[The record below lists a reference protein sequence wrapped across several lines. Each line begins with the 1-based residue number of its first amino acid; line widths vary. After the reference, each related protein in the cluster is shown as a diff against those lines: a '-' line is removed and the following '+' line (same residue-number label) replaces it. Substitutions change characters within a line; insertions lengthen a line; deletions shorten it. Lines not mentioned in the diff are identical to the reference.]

1 MSLEDMDLDTLCVN
15 TLRTLSI
22 DAVNRADSGH
32 PGAPLGA
39 APMAYALWTR
49 FMKHNPENPEWPNRD
64 RFLLSAG
71 HASALLYSLLH
82 ATGYDL
88 SIDDL
93 KQFRQWESPTPGH
106 PEVGCAPGVEVTTG
120 PLGQGLGNS
129 VGMAIAERYLAT
141 HFNREGFDLIDHYTY
156 ALCSDGDLME
166 GISHEACG
174 LAGHL
179 KLGKLIVLYDDN
191 DISMEGPTSGWF
203 TDDTRKRFES
213 YNWHVL
219 EVADGNDVEAI
230 SEAIEE
236 ARNVTDK
243 PSLLK
248 IKTHI
253 GYASPLQDSDKAH
266 GKPLDDEQLKETKR
280 KLGWPED
287 KKFFVPERAREH
299 FQETAD
305 RGKEQEA
312 EWQELFLSYQG
323 RYPEKAREWIQ
334 AWRGDKPDGWDAD
347 LPVWEPEDGPMA
359 TRNAGGEAL
368 EAIRQNWPMVF
379 GGDADIASSTK
390 TLPGET
396 TSVTPDD
403 FSGQNVR
410 CGVREHAMAAMCSG
424 MARHGALRATGT
436 TFMVFSDYA
445 RPSLRLAAMMRAPV
459 TYQFTHDSI
468 GVGEDG
474 PTHQPIE
481 QMAAFRS
488 TPNWT
493 LIRPADANEAAQ
505 AWRAAMEND
514 DGPTCIICSRQ
525 KLPVFDRNECASA
538 EGVQQGA
545 YVLLDAPDGDPD
557 VILMATGSEVWKAV
571 EAREKLA
578 EDGVQAR
585 VVSFASWELFEKQ
598 PESYRNEVLPPDV
611 KKRLAIETG
620 VPTGWHRWV
629 GDEGDTI
636 CIETFGASAP
646 GETVM
651 EKYGFSVENIVK
663 KAKGLLD

>member
-22 DAVNRADSGH
+22 DAVNRANSGH

-49 FMKHNPENPEWPNRD
+49 FMKHSPENPNWPNRD

-82 ATGYDL
+82 VTGYDL
-88 SIDDL
+88 TMEDL
-93 KQFRQWESPTPGH
+93 KQFRQWESRTPGH

-141 HFNREGFDLIDHYTY
+141 HFNREGFDLVDHYTY

-166 GISHEACG
+166 GLSHEACS

-191 DISMEGPTSGWF
+191 DISMEGPISGWF
-203 TDDTRKRFES
+203 TDDTRRRFEG

-219 EVADGNDVEAI
+219 KVEDGNDVEAI

-236 ARNVTDK
+236 ARNVKDK
-243 PSLLK
+243 PSLLM
-248 IKTHI
+248 ICTHI
-253 GYASPLQDSDKAH
+253 GYASPLQDTHKAH
-266 GKPLDDEQLKETKR
+266 GKPLDDAQLKETKR
-280 KLGWPED
+280 KLDWPED
-287 KKFFVPERAREH
+287 KKFFVPDRAREH
-299 FQETAD
+299 FRQSAEK
-305 RGKEQEA
+305 GKQQEA
-312 EWQELFLSYQG
+312 EWQERFLSYQG
-323 RYPEKAREWIQ
+323 RYPDKAKEWIQ
-334 AWRGDKPDGWDAD
+334 AWRGDRPDGWDSD
-347 LPVWEPEDGPMA
+347 LPVWEPEDGPVA
-359 TRNAGGEAL
+359 TRNAAGEAL
-368 EAIRQNWPMVF
+368 DAIRDKWAMVF

-390 TLPGET
+390 TLPGEDK
-396 TSVTPDD
+396 SVTPED
-403 FSGQNVR
+403 FAARNVR
-410 CGVREHAMAAMCSG
+410 CGVREHAMAALCSG
-424 MARHGALRATGT
+424 MARHGAIRATGT

-459 TYQFTHDSI
+459 AYQFTHDSI

-493 LIRPADANEAAQ
+493 LIRPADANEAAE
-505 AWRAAMEND
+505 AWKAAMLND

-525 KLPVFDRNECASA
+525 KLPVFDRSECGSA
-538 EGVQQGA
+538 EGVQRGA
-545 YVLLDAPDGDPD
+545 YVLLDAPDGEPD

-578 EDGVQAR
+578 EEGVQAR
-585 VVSFASWELFEKQ
+585 VVSFPSWELFEKQ
-598 PESYRNEVLPPDV
+598 PESYRNEVLPPNL
-611 KKRLAIETG
+611 KKRLAIEAAA
-620 VPTGWHRWV
+620 PTGWHRWV
-629 GDEGDTI
+629 GDEGDMI
-636 CIETFGASAP
+636 CIDTFGASAP

-651 EKYGFSVENIVK
+651 EKYGFSVDNIAK
-663 KAKGLLD
+663 KAKDLLD

>member
-1 MSLEDMDLDTLCVN
+1 
-15 TLRTLSI
+15 
-22 DAVNRADSGH
+22 
-32 PGAPLGA
+32 
-39 APMAYALWTR
+39 
-49 FMKHNPENPEWPNRD
+49 
-64 RFLLSAG
+64 
-71 HASALLYSLLH
+71 
-82 ATGYDL
+82 
-88 SIDDL
+88 
-93 KQFRQWESPTPGH
+93 
-106 PEVGCAPGVEVTTG
+106 
-120 PLGQGLGNS
+120 
-129 VGMAIAERYLAT
+129 
-141 HFNREGFDLIDHYTY
+141 
-156 ALCSDGDLME
+156 
-166 GISHEACG
+166 
-174 LAGHL
+174 
-179 KLGKLIVLYDDN
+179 
-191 DISMEGPTSGWF
+191 
-203 TDDTRKRFES
+203 
-213 YNWHVL
+213 
-219 EVADGNDVEAI
+219 
-230 SEAIEE
+230 
-236 ARNVTDK
+236 
-243 PSLLK
+243 
-248 IKTHI
+248 
-253 GYASPLQDSDKAH
+253 
-266 GKPLDDEQLKETKR
+266 
-280 KLGWPED
+280 
-287 KKFFVPERAREH
+287 
-299 FQETAD
+299 
-305 RGKEQEA
+305 
-312 EWQELFLSYQG
+312 
-323 RYPEKAREWIQ
+323 
-334 AWRGDKPDGWDAD
+334 
-347 LPVWEPEDGPMA
+347 
-359 TRNAGGEAL
+359 
-368 EAIRQNWPMVF
+368 
-379 GGDADIASSTK
+379 
-390 TLPGET
+390 
-396 TSVTPDD
+396 
-403 FSGQNVR
+403 
-410 CGVREHAMAAMCSG
+410 MAAMCSG

-459 TYQFTHDSI
+459 TYKFTHDSI

-493 LIRPADANEAAQ
+493 LIRPADANEAVQ

-545 YVLLDAPDGDPD
+545 YVLLDAPGGDPD